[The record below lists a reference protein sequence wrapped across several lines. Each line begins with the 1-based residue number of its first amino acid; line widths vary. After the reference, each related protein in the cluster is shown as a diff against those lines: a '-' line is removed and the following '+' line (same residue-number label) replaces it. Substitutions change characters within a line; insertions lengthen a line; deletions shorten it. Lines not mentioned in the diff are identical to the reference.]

1 MRCESKCVPEESGSF
16 SGESCSLACN
26 GYVLA
31 GEPSANKV
39 GSSHKSDSISELNGA
54 PHIVMLRHGRPVLVQ
69 YLSAMLVYLD
79 LGNALMACQFK
90 PEVEPADAC
99 K

>member
-1 MRCESKCVPEESGSF
+1 MRRESECVPEEAGAF
-16 SGESCSLACN
+16 SCEACSLACN

-31 GEPSANKV
+31 GESSTNKV
-39 GSSHKSDSISELNGA
+39 GSSHQSDSISELNGA
-54 PHIVMLRHGRPVLVQ
+54 PHIVMLRYVRPVLVQ

-90 PEVEPADAC
+90 PEVKPADAC